1 MRANPSLQSPPA
13 HAAATRLTHALQE
26 IALHR
31 DGGSASRLVHLPATL
46 LLASI
51 LLRSLLTYR
60 GTPQLVP
67 ALAVLGVWLGAY
79 LAEPLTTRRWPAS
92 IAGFIIL
99 QSALV
104 LLLMTGLDLPNE
116 DFFALLFAVLSMRVM
131 QRVPA
136 RQGAVWIAAFSLA
149 MSAALVRIFGVAEAI
164 GFALIHSAV
173 NLFMGFYALATR
185 RADEARTKNR
195 DLAREIE
202 RANLVLRDDAAQRE
216 QLAIARSRQHLAR
229 ELHDSVTQTV
239 FSMTL
244 ATETALL
251 LVERDPGRV
260 AAQLGHL
267 NHLAQSALAQMQAL
281 INELRP
287 AAGADIAL
295 IPALRRHLA
304 DRMLPD
310 TLQVTLEVEGEGPLS
325 RDEARGLFA
334 IVREALNNVVK
345 HARASQ
351 AHIRLHLLEPYW
363 MEVTDD
369 GQGFEGMLPEAHGGV
384 GVIGM
389 REQAGEMGWALEL
402 SSQPQAG
409 TRVRVTRKLQAE
421 KAE

>member
-1 MRANPSLQSPPA
+1 MRVNPSPTPPPPCAAASRLAHAPLQS
-13 HAAATRLTHALQE
+13 ALR
-26 IALHR
+26 R
-31 DGGSASRLVHLPATL
+31 DGGSASRLVHLPAIL

-51 LLRSLLTYR
+51 LLRSLLPYR
-60 GTPQLVP
+60 GTPHLVP
-67 ALAVLGVWLGAY
+67 ALAMLGVWLGAY

-92 IAGFIIL
+92 VAGFIIL

-136 RQGAVWIAAFSLA
+136 RQGAVWIAVFSLA
-149 MSAALVRIFGVAEAI
+149 MSAALIRVFGVEEAI
-164 GFALIHSAV
+164 GFALIYSAV
-173 NLFMGFYALATR
+173 SLFMGFYALATR

-202 RANLVLRDDAAQRE
+202 QANLVLRDDAAQRE

-251 LVERDPGRV
+251 LVDRDPARV
-260 AAQLGHL
+260 EAQLAHL

-295 IPALRRHLA
+295 VPALRRHLA
-304 DRMLPD
+304 ERMLPD

-325 RDEARGLFA
+325 RDEGRGLFA
-334 IVREALNNVVK
+334 IAREALNNIVK

-351 AHIRLHLLEPYW
+351 ARIRLHLMEPYW
-363 MEVTDD
+363 MEVSDD
-369 GQGFEGMLPEAHGGV
+369 GRGFEGPLPEARGGV

-389 REQAGEMGWALEL
+389 REQAGEIGWTIEL

-409 TRVRVTRKLQAE
+409 TRVRVTRKPQAE
-421 KAE
+421 MNE

>member
-1 MRANPSLQSPPA
+1 MNPSPQSPPVHSA
-13 HAAATRLTHALQE
+13 TTRLTHSPQESALP
-26 IALHR
+26 L
-31 DGGSASRLVHLPATL
+31 DSGSAARFVHLPAIL

-51 LLRSLLTYR
+51 LLRALLTYR
-60 GTPQLVP
+60 GTSHLLP

-79 LAEPLTTRRWPAS
+79 LAEPLTSRRWPAS
-92 IAGFIIL
+92 VAGFILL

-104 LLLMTGLDLPNE
+104 FLLMTGLDLPNE
-116 DFFALLFAVLSMRVM
+116 DFFAVLFAVLSMRVM

-136 RQGAVWIAAFSLA
+136 RQGAVWIAVFSLA
-149 MSAALVRIFGVAEAI
+149 MSAALVSVFGVAEAI
-164 GFALIHSAV
+164 GFALTYTAV
-173 NLFMGFYALATR
+173 NVFMGFYALATR
-185 RADEARTKNR
+185 RADEARARNR

-216 QLAIARSRQHLAR
+216 QLAIARSRQLLAR

-251 LVERDPGRV
+251 LLDRDPAQV

-267 NHLAQSALAQMQAL
+267 NQLAQSALGQMQAL

-287 AAGADIAL
+287 ADGDDIAL

-304 DRMLPD
+304 DRILPD
-310 TLQVTLEVEGEGPLS
+310 TLKVTLEVEGEGPLS

-334 IVREALNNVVK
+334 IAREAINNVVK

-351 AHIRLHLLEPYW
+351 ACIRLHLTDPYW
-363 MEVTDD
+363 MEVIDN
-369 GQGFEGMLPEAHGGV
+369 GQGFEGTLPEANGGV

-389 REQAGEMGWALEL
+389 REQAGEIGWAFEL
-402 SSQPQAG
+402 TSQPEAG
-409 TRVRVTRKLQAE
+409 TRLRVTRKPRAE
-421 KAE
+421 KDE